1 MLNCWTKTTLL
12 FACTLIVFPTL
23 GEAQARVQ
31 QPGPTGSNP
40 TTGQP
45 YGTPRLTPEQQAAQ
59 QRAAMESAA
68 QQKLAQENFSNQNQT
83 GQNPDG
89 TGAELLSTR
98 QPEGFPL
105 TAEHERYLGDLLSY
119 WEQNSKRVE
128 KYKCN
133 FRRYEYDSQ
142 IVAYR
147 DPQTNQLAAFS
158 VAFGEIRFAA
168 PERAKFETTTI
179 MEFSKPPQKPGDQA
193 EYKER
198 EDKDVHE
205 RWICDGKSIFDFDF
219 ENKRMYETEIPEEL
233 QGNVAE
239 SPLPFMFG
247 ADKEEILKR
256 YWIRSVTPRGVEN
269 EYWLEAFP
277 KRVADSRMYS
287 KIEIILAKDD
297 FLPKAMHLYSPQ
309 YNPAK
314 GNFESRYFMFENR
327 EVNGQLAKIQDFF
340 GSFVRP
346 RVSIITGWQTVK
358 RKMGQDQAAVPPTSL
373 PTPSERR

>member
-1 MLNCWTKTTLL
+1 MLNRWTKTTLL
-12 FACTLIVFPTL
+12 FACALFAFPNS
-23 GEAQARVQ
+23 GEVQAVVQ
-31 QPGPTGSNP
+31 QQTPTGSTQAAEQQYRSP
-40 TTGQP
+40 Q
-45 YGTPRLTPEQQAAQ
+45 LTPDQLAAQ
-59 QRAAMESAA
+59 QRAAMESTA
-68 QQKLAQENFSNQNQT
+68 QQKLAQEKYAQQ
-83 GQNPDG
+83 QQAG
-89 TGAELLSTR
+89 TESELLSMR

-105 TAEHERYLGDLLSY
+105 TAEHEKYLGELLSY
-119 WEQNSKRVE
+119 WEQNSKRVRQ
-128 KYKCN
+128 YKCD

-142 IVAYR
+142 NVAYR
-147 DPQTNQLAAFS
+147 DPQNNQLAAFN

-168 PERAKFETTTI
+168 PEKAKFETTTI
-179 MEFSKPPQKPGDQA
+179 MEFSKPPQKPGEQA

-247 ADKEEILKR
+247 AEKNEILKR
-256 YWIRSVTPRGVEN
+256 YWIRSVTPSGVEN

-277 KRVADSRMYS
+277 KRVGDSRMYS

-327 EVNGQLAKIQDFF
+327 EVNGQLDKIQDFF

-346 RVSIITGWQTVK
+346 RVSILAGWKTVK
-358 RKMGQDQAAVPPTSL
+358 RKMGQDQAAAPPSNL
-373 PTPSERR
+373 KPPSERR